1 MPHSSLDPNGSAPQ
15 KKSNLVGERHH
26 RLFFVLRPTVEVASE
41 ALEIARDN
49 RGAHSLT
56 GPSRPKE
63 LLHVTLNGIG
73 AYHRLP
79 QDIVFGA
86 EQVAATVR
94 AQPFELVLDEVMS
107 FSHPGEPQAFVICS
121 RQENEALMDLRRQIQ
136 EGLYQAGLP
145 YNLGGHLTPHM
156 TLLYDRKTVL
166 PEKLGR
172 PVRWNIQE
180 FLLIH
185 SIYGKSEHNVVGR
198 WPLLG

>member
-1 MPHSSLDPNGSAPQ
+1 M
-15 KKSNLVGERHH
+15 
-26 RLFFVLRPTVEVASE
+26 LRPTVEAASD
-41 ALEIARDN
+41 ALEMAQAYRSI
-49 RGAHSLT
+49 HSLS
-56 GPSRPKE
+56 GPSRPRE

-73 AYHRLP
+73 AYRKLP

-94 AQPFELVLDEVMS
+94 ARPFELVLDEVMS
-107 FSHPGEPQAFVICS
+107 FRHPGEQQAFVICS
-121 RQENEALMDLRRQIQ
+121 RHENEALMDLRRQIQ
-136 EGLYQAGLP
+136 EGLYEAGLP

-166 PEKLGR
+166 PEKLNR
-172 PVRWNIQE
+172 PLRWDIQE